1 MAAAAASKQPKIHE
15 AMLAVLGELGVA
27 KNGALPS
34 NMGGKPYITAA
45 DVAKEVKTLL
55 VANGAFVLPH
65 EKVVKHEILVSA
77 QGRQTVAVVVEG
89 EYTFVSAE
97 DGSSVTV
104 QGVGDGLATGTAVA
118 SNIASTNALKNAMLR
133 TFMITEQSVE
143 DAAKNGVGD
152 EPPES
157 RAVAAATNGATTKAA
172 PKVDSGADVERAQ
185 TAVREAWEEIH
196 GVGSTGYIQLGNK
209 VTGKEPGVWAT
220 DLSDL
225 SNVLKAIEAGEV
237 A

>member
-143 DAAKNGVGD
+143 EQAKNGIGD
-152 EPPES
+152 EQPES
-157 RAVAAATNGATTKAA
+157 RAVTAAQKGATTKSKPMAGVAVEELQQAIRAA
-172 PKVDSGADVERAQ
+172 WESREGEGDSGYVAF
-185 TAVREAWEEIH
+185 
-196 GVGSTGYIQLGNK
+196 GNK
-209 VTGKEPGVWAT
+209 ITGLEPSQWTTNVTELQK
-220 DLSDL
+220 
-225 SNVLKAIEAGEV
+225 VLKAIENGE